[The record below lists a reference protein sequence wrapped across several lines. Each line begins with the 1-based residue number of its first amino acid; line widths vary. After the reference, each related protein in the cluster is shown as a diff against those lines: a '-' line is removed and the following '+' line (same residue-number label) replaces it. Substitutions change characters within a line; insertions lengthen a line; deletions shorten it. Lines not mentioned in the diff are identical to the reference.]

1 MDRLFLQQV
10 LATALRRGGTFAEV
24 FVEDRE
30 NTSLSL
36 RDGSIEDAGRGRVCG
51 AGVRVFDGLR
61 CIYCYTAGTD
71 RAQLLACAER
81 AAAAV
86 TDARSG
92 ALDVVLGERIPANL
106 HPIAQLPASVHS
118 ARKAQKAR
126 EIYSAAKSYS
136 PEIAQAIVSYSDSDQ
151 RVTIANS

>member
-36 RDGSIEDAGRGRVCG
+36 RDGAIEDAGRGRVCG

-71 RAQLLACAER
+71 RAQLL
-81 AAAAV
+81 
-86 TDARSG
+86 
-92 ALDVVLGERIPANL
+92 L
-106 HPIAQLPASVHS
+106 HGVRLPADGLVDGFIHGFSCLSVV
-118 ARKAQKAR
+118 RL
-126 EIYSAAKSYS
+126 S
-136 PEIAQAIVSYSDSDQ
+136 P
-151 RVTIANS
+151 

>member
-36 RDGSIEDAGRGRVCG
+36 RDGAIEDAGRGRVCG

-61 CIYCYTAGTD
+61 CIYCYTAART
-71 RAQLLACAER
+71 
-81 AAAAV
+81 
-86 TDARSG
+86 ARSCS
-92 ALDVVLGERIPANL
+92 PA
-106 HPIAQLPASVHS
+106 PS
-118 ARKAQKAR
+118 ARR
-126 EIYSAAKSYS
+126 R
-136 PEIAQAIVSYSDSDQ
+136 P
-151 RVTIANS
+151 